1 MPQIPRAADISRV
14 VPNAQQRIVVTG
26 GQTAI
31 NNAVQQRGNLIT
43 GIAQDFAQD
52 AARKRL
58 DEKQKKDRYEMMQ
71 AKTNF
76 YKGSVALDNAFDD
89 DPDYE
94 TVPARYS
101 KGAAE
106 LAETAAESISDPA
119 LRSEFLLDSEMKAAA
134 GFERIQQVAKRTEVD
149 AQRGFMDSQIADIR
163 EAGLQGDVREAMDY
177 TAEIIEAG
185 VQSGYY
191 SVEEGGDMLRAA
203 QTDLA
208 VAKLEMMAP
217 EEQLE
222 ALSTPWAENI
232 PSDIRA
238 SLQRTAQKKTDES
251 TAILFVDDLKAQKV
265 GQTEAL
271 AAIAQIED
279 LDVRVL
285 AERRYNTERQMM
297 RNAEADEAKEIHQQY
312 AAPIAAGDSTLAD
325 ISDDEMLMIEKTVT
339 AAQLQNLYA
348 LDERQRT
355 RKDVVTPPELRRAL
369 NLAFD
374 GGHGDP
380 AEVSRLYNENSALLS
395 DADDKIW
402 SAVTPSD
409 FSEMVKK
416 PAFTA
421 AQDINAVSNSI
432 YGTGLS
438 DSMRERQEL
447 REAEVQQEVT
457 YWLDDYLENN
467 DGKAPS
473 GEQRLDFIKSRFLE
487 IPTGP
492 RTDYIPFN
500 DESGNPP
507 NDPELFN
514 ELTPDEQG
522 KAVSY
527 YERLDPEAF
536 KAAVEFA
543 GPGATLQDIA
553 YLFSIHTEA
562 FEDAP

>member
-119 LRSEFLLDSEMKAAA
+119 LRSEFLMDSEMKAAA

-222 ALSTPWAENI
+222 ALSTPWAQNI

-238 SLQRTAQKKTDES
+238 SLQRVAQKKTDES

-285 AERRYNTERQMM
+285 AERRYNTERQLMQ
-297 RNAEADEAKEIHQQY
+297 NAKDDEAKEIYQQY
-312 AAPIAAGDSTLAD
+312 FAPIAAGDSTLAD
-325 ISDDEMLMIEKTVT
+325 LSDEEMLMIEKNVT
-339 AAQLQNLYA
+339 PAMLSNLYA
-348 LDERQRT
+348 VDARQRE
-355 RKDVVTPPELRRAL
+355 RKDVETPPELRRAL

-380 AEVSRLYNENSALLS
+380 AEVARLYNENSALLS
-395 DADDKIW
+395 NSDDKIW

-409 FSEMVKK
+409 FEAVKNNPVFAGK
-416 PAFTA
+416 E
-421 AQDINAVSNSI
+421 QIQNAMIEV
-432 YGTGLS
+432 YGYEDTE
-438 DSMRERQEL
+438 ERNVRQSKLERDYERFVL
-447 REAEVQQEVT
+447 DYREA
-457 YWLDDYLENN
+457 N
-467 DGKAPS
+467 GKDP
-473 GEQRLDFIKSRFLE
+473 
-487 IPTGP
+487 
-492 RTDYIPFN
+492 
-500 DESGNPP
+500 
-507 NDPELFN
+507 DPETQRSYIEKITLRLPTRGRRGPGNSPADFQQFSTM
-514 ELTPDEQG
+514 TPEKKRETLQYIRSQDPVSYQ
-522 KAVSY
+522 KAV
-527 YERLDPEAF
+527 DI
-536 KAAVEFA
+536 A
-543 GPGATLQDIA
+543 GPGADPDDVA
-553 YLFSIHTEA
+553 YLFSIMSDID
-562 FEDAP
+562 DAP